1 MRALR
6 FVGVLGAAC
15 PLPACQ
21 GARSASPPADA
32 IAFPGITGPA
42 TKTVVPA
49 EVPAAWSAY
58 AAGGRTR
65 LAVLLTDTASAWL
78 GLAHGLKSIGVP
90 FVITRDVR
98 AALEHRVVL
107 VYPMISGGV
116 LPREALAALAR
127 HTRSGGTL
135 IATNVLGGGLNDVFG
150 FGDVV
155 PSRSRVEVRLNP
167 GLPLTARFDD
177 PRELRLPLGNGPQRR
192 SLGSYGYTAP
202 VEPPLA
208 TYDDGT
214 AAITRRELD
223 SGGAAYA
230 FGVDVGALVLI
241 GQNNR
246 DQFIARSYVNGYEP
260 TLDVYLRLLEAM
272 YVQGEP
278 DAVTLGSVPQGR
290 EISVLVTHDVDYR
303 YSLERAIDYA
313 RAERSMGIPAT
324 YFIQTKY
331 LRDWN
336 DNAFFDQ
343 AAIGHLK
350 RLDSLGMQIASH
362 TVSHSREFNHMPLG
376 SGEEAYPTYQPR
388 ATSERTVTGASV
400 LGELRVSK
408 FLLEHFTGLPID
420 AFRPGHLRN
429 PESLP
434 EALEASGYRFSS
446 SVTAN
451 NSLTH
456 LPFQLQYHHGPAA
469 ETPVFEFPVTIE
481 DEAPSALASR
491 LPEALELADH
501 LRRYGGLMVL
511 LIHSNVVEPKL
522 SFERGFVAGV
532 KARAWFGTVDEFG
545 RFWGARNAA
554 GVDVT
559 RSGGQRVVT
568 VTLPATVEGLTVSTP
583 AWWRFVGVEPAGVVA
598 AGPGKV
604 TLGPAVNRVRLVFD
618 AGGQAVLGTGLPH

>member
-1 MRALR
+1 
-6 FVGVLGAAC
+6 
-15 PLPACQ
+15 
-21 GARSASPPADA
+21 
-32 IAFPGITGPA
+32 
-42 TKTVVPA
+42 
-49 EVPAAWSAY
+49 
-58 AAGGRTR
+58 
-65 LAVLLTDTASAWL
+65 
-78 GLAHGLKSIGVP
+78 
-90 FVITRDVR
+90 
-98 AALEHRVVL
+98 
-107 VYPMISGGV
+107 MISGSV
-116 LPREALAALAR
+116 LSGEALAALGR
-127 HTRSGGTL
+127 HARSGGTL
-135 IATNVLGGGLNDVFG
+135 IATNVLGGGLSDLFG

-155 PSRSRVEVRLNP
+155 PSRTRAEVRLNP

-177 PRELRLPLGNGPQRR
+177 PRELHLPLGNGPQRG

-230 FGVDVGALVLI
+230 FGVDVGELLLI

-246 DQFIARSYVNGYEP
+246 DEFIARSYVNGYEP

-272 YVQGEP
+272 YAQGEP
-278 DAVTLGSVPQGR
+278 DAVTLGTVPQGR
-290 EISVLVTHDVDYR
+290 DLSVLVTHDVDYR
-303 YSLERAIDYA
+303 YSLERAIEYA

-343 AAIGHLK
+343 AAIGNLK
-350 RLDSLGMQIASH
+350 SLDSLGMQIASH

-376 SGEEAYPTYQPR
+376 SGDEVYPTYQPR
-388 ATSERTVTGASV
+388 VTAETTVTGASI

-446 SVTAN
+446 SATAN

-456 LPFQLQYHHGPAA
+456 LPFQLEYHHGPTA
-469 ETPVFEFPVTIE
+469 ETPIFEFPVTIE
-481 DEAPSALASR
+481 DEAPPALASR
-491 LPEALELADH
+491 LPQALELADH

-522 SFERGFVAGV
+522 GFERGFVAGV
-532 KARAWFGTVDEFG
+532 KDRAWFGTADEFG
-545 RFWGARNAA
+545 RFWAARNAA
-554 GVDVT
+554 GVDVA
-559 RSGGQRVVT
+559 RSGEQRVVT
-568 VTLPATVEGLTVSTP
+568 VTLPAAIDGLTVSTP
-583 AWWRFVGVEPAGVVA
+583 AGWHFVRVEPAGVVA
-598 AGPGKV
+598 TGPGRV
-604 TLGPAVNRVRLVFD
+604 TLASAVNRVRLVFASAEACSARPATRCANCVALQCVAD
-618 AGGQAVLGTGLPH
+618 GAPSARAR